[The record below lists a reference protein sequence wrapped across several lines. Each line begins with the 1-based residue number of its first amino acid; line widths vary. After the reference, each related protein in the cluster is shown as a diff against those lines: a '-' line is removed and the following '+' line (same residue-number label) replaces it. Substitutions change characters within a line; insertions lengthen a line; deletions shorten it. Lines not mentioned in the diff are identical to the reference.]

1 MMENVKNEH
10 RKENMKMDKNVDK
23 KTAKNAE
30 RYTEKNTNKKNFKE
44 EESMQEQKRISRL
57 GEYRERLYDLMDEL
71 QLILYELD
79 ELQEEME
86 EDDLDHP
93 AVDHDED
100 ESEETQEGNAPQV
113 TVCFFP
119 KGCEFMIPVE
129 IFGGLAN
136 EH

>member
-1 MMENVKNEH
+1 
-10 RKENMKMDKNVDK
+10 
-23 KTAKNAE
+23 
-30 RYTEKNTNKKNFKE
+30 
-44 EESMQEQKRISRL
+44 MQEKRNNRL
-57 GEYRERLYDLMDEL
+57 SEYRDRIFDLMDEL
-71 QLILYELD
+71 EDVLYELD

-86 EDDLDHP
+86 ENELDQPDLAD
-93 AVDHDED
+93 DED
-100 ESEETQEGNAPQV
+100 ESEETQEGNAPRV

>member
-1 MMENVKNEH
+1 
-10 RKENMKMDKNVDK
+10 
-23 KTAKNAE
+23 
-30 RYTEKNTNKKNFKE
+30 
-44 EESMQEQKRISRL
+44 MQEKRNNRL
-57 GEYRERLYDLMDEL
+57 SEYRDRIFDLMDEL
-71 QLILYELD
+71 EDILYELD

-86 EDDLDHP
+86 EDELDQP
-93 AVDHDED
+93 DSVDDEN
-100 ESEETQEGNAPQV
+100 ESEEAPEEDAPQV